1 MSPRSRVIDPALA
14 APHDKYQRLSP
25 ELGEQLMSI
34 YRMMFPHGAVA
45 DEFYDHVVLRL
56 DEQAVR
62 DENFLGFLSNGV
74 EVLSCQTA
82 SAWSALSPEAR
93 LQTLKSAEET
103 PFFQRLRSD
112 FILYFYSNPAI
123 WPLFGYE
130 GPSNDKGGYLH
141 RGFNDID
148 WIKGG
153 LIYAKKI

>member
-1 MSPRSRVIDPALA
+1 VSPTSRVIDPALA
-14 APHDKYQRLSP
+14 ARQVDKYQRLSA

-34 YRMMFPHGAVA
+34 YRIMFPHGAVA
-45 DEFYDHVVLRL
+45 DEFYEHVVRKL

-74 EVLSCQTA
+74 EVLSRQTA
-82 SAWSALSPEAR
+82 STWSALSPEAR
-93 LQTLKSAEET
+93 LRALRSAEET

-112 FILYFYSNPAI
+112 FIVYFYSNPAI

-148 WIKGG
+148 WIK
-153 LIYAKKI
+153 KEEV

>member
-1 MSPRSRVIDPALA
+1 VSPPSRVIGPVLA
-14 APHDKYQRLSP
+14 APQVDKYQRFSP

-34 YRMMFPHGAVA
+34 YRIMFPHGAVA
-45 DEFYDHVVLRL
+45 DEFYDHVVRKL

-74 EVLSCQTA
+74 EVLSRQTA

-93 LQTLKSAEET
+93 LRALKSAEET

-141 RGFNDID
+141 RGFNDVD
-148 WIKGG
+148 WIK
-153 LIYAKKI
+153 KEEV